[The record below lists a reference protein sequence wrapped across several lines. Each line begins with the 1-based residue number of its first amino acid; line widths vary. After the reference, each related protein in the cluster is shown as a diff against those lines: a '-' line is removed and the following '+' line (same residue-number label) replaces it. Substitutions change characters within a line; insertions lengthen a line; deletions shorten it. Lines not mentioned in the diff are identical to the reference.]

1 MNRSEAAVYVHFPW
15 CLHRCNYCDFTTTAN
30 HNPPTQR
37 YTEAIVDELRLRAE
51 HWRPKVVSSVFFGGG
66 TPSLWGPRG
75 ISAVLKAIDN
85 WAPIAQNAEI
95 SMEANPSSAVGLRDF
110 ALAGVNRISLGVQA
124 TDDRRLKAL
133 DRIHDAETAH
143 KALRQ
148 ISDLLACG
156 ALQSAN
162 ADLMF
167 GSPDQGVAELKQD
180 VETLMSYGLPHLSAY
195 ALTVEQ
201 GTPLAK
207 RVERGLTD
215 APNETVQATMLEML
229 PELVRPFG
237 LKRYEVSNFA
247 RPEHACKHNLAYWRG
262 KYYLALGVG
271 AHGFVPASEQ
281 IGRRYGNHNH
291 STLWMEAIESGRLL
305 EAFEEHPSTIE
316 HRDELLLTSLR
327 LAEGL
332 QLDPLRQRLGTSI
345 ASSIRDTA
353 SRLAA
358 NGAPYGGD
366 GASVWIAQSHWGHL
380 DRHVFDLVH
389 ELDRNFRSLH

>member
-1 MNRSEAAVYVHFPW
+1 
-15 CLHRCNYCDFTTTAN
+15 
-30 HNPPTQR
+30 
-37 YTEAIVDELRLRAE
+37 AIVDELRLRAE

-207 RVERGLTD
+207 RV
-215 APNETVQATMLEML
+215 
-229 PELVRPFG
+229 
-237 LKRYEVSNFA
+237 
-247 RPEHACKHNLAYWRG
+247 
-262 KYYLALGVG
+262 
-271 AHGFVPASEQ
+271 
-281 IGRRYGNHNH
+281 
-291 STLWMEAIESGRLL
+291 
-305 EAFEEHPSTIE
+305 
-316 HRDELLLTSLR
+316 
-327 LAEGL
+327 
-332 QLDPLRQRLGTSI
+332 
-345 ASSIRDTA
+345 
-353 SRLAA
+353 
-358 NGAPYGGD
+358 
-366 GASVWIAQSHWGHL
+366 
-380 DRHVFDLVH
+380 
-389 ELDRNFRSLH
+389 